1 MAKNEMKWIR
11 QGLDKRHAESSSV
24 IIFETQ
30 DTFRYKQFL
39 AYINAA
45 KKSGEITQALSFDMH
60 RGLNE
65 ITFEVAEGVTQPKLV
80 PVQPP
85 SADTPDGDFI
95 SSMIAGGS
103 GNRITAPRQALPMA
117 EQFLLGFNQSV
128 LMMTN
133 IAKNEAI
140 TLAVNCWA
148 TDPTMLYKSDA
159 TVFIFGHAADLLPS
173 STRDL
178 CAVIDVPLST
188 EEERTQLVNEAVKEF
203 PDLNLKFSPE
213 IVTATAGLNLH
224 TTESIL
230 CESISQYGDFNIEVI
245 ARQKMDAIRKSG
257 LLNPVI
263 VDHGLEAVGGM
274 QSTKLHIQNSFIDP
288 LTIKRELALQLD
300 MELPR
305 GLLFY
310 GPPGTGKTWFVEAL
324 AFELK
329 MPFFKMGNIGSRW
342 YGESEQNIT
351 KVQKIA
357 EEVAPCIL
365 FIDEIDR
372 WGVRGSSSEHE
383 VTRKLFA
390 QLLEWLGDR
399 KRKSIIIGTTNVPK
413 QLDPAFIRVG
423 RFSDI
428 IPILYPDLSGRAAIL
443 DVHLDILRQVPHS
456 LEDADLTLIAEKTPY
471 FSGAEMEGL
480 VQFAQREALREGSAK
495 VTMTHFDTMIENFTV
510 DVMARK
516 KETEKY
522 LKYAKELC
530 TDKRFIES
538 LGSEVAQEQSRF
550 KKLGKKVTAGG
561 TA

>member
-1 MAKNEMKWIR
+1 MAKNQMKWIR
-11 QGLDKRHAESSSV
+11 QGLDKRNAESSSV

-30 DTFRYKQFL
+30 DTFRIKQFL

-45 KKSGEITQALSFDMH
+45 KKSSEITQALSFDMH

-65 ITFEVAEGVTQPKLV
+65 INFVVAEGVTQPELV
-80 PVQPP
+80 PVQPRG
-85 SADTPDGDFI
+85 SDTE
-95 SSMIAGGS
+95 AGEFLS
-103 GNRITAPRQALPMA
+103 GLIGGGGGRIVEPRQALPMA
-117 EQFLLGFNQSV
+117 ELYLTNFNQSI

-148 TDPTMLYKSDA
+148 TDPTMLYKSDS
-159 TVFIFGHAADLLPS
+159 TVFIFGYAADLLPS

-203 PDLNLKFSPE
+203 PDLNLNFSPE

-230 CESISQYGDFNIEVI
+230 CESISQYGDFNVEVI

-274 QSTKLHIQNSFIDP
+274 ESTKTHIKNSFIDP
-288 LTIKRELALQLD
+288 LTVKRELALQLD

-310 GPPGTGKTWFVEAL
+310 GPPGSGKTWFVEAL
-324 AFELK
+324 AYELK

-372 WGVRGSSSEHE
+372 WGMRGSSSEHE

-443 DVHLDILRQVPHS
+443 DVHLNILRKVPHT
-456 LEDADLTLIAEKTPY
+456 LDALDLDEVAKNTSY
-471 FSGAEMEGL
+471 FSGAEIEGL
-480 VQFAQREALREGSAK
+480 VQFAQREAFREGRKK
-495 VTMTHFDTMIENFTV
+495 VSMKHFDTMIENFTV
-510 DVMARK
+510 NPMKRK
-516 KETEKY
+516 EEVEKY
-522 LKYAKELC
+522 LKIAKDLC

-538 LGSEVAQEQSRF
+538 LGSEAEAETSRF
-550 KKLGKKVTAGG
+550 KKLRKKATAGG